1 MTIESTTLASWAS
14 YESGAIQS
22 AQTTHQRI
30 RNVLNGNSSLNSGD
44 FDDFLQGSYRN
55 YTIVRG
61 SSDVDIVAKLTSSY
75 RADLSGLS
83 ANEKQRWQ
91 SQKTGVTYSWQ
102 EFRTDVVDSLEDQY
116 GSGDIKEGNKAVE
129 VNTSALPLN
138 ADVLVCQQ
146 YRKYY
151 SYPTGYYEGVVFW
164 DRNGNQVVNYPKRHI
179 ERGSSKESDT
189 SGRYKETVRMFK
201 RARNYLVN
209 QEKIDKDN
217 VASYFLENLL
227 YNVPDGRYTYD
238 KADRFEQILGYL
250 QATDYSDWECQN
262 GVTDLFG
269 GGDTKWNTRHAD
281 NFVSE
286 LTDLWENW

>member
-1 MTIESTTLASWAS
+1 MTIDSATLDSWAS
-14 YESGAIQS
+14 YENGAIQS

-30 RNVLNGNSSLNSGD
+30 RNVLNGSRSLDAND

-83 ANEKQRWQ
+83 ASEKRRWQ
-91 SQKTGVTYSWQ
+91 NQKTGVTYSWQ
-102 EFRTDVVDSLEDQY
+102 EFRSDVVDALENQY
-116 GSGDIKEGNKAVE
+116 GRDAIKEGNKAIE

-151 SYPTGYYEGVVFW
+151 SYPTGYYEGVAFW
-164 DRNGNQVVNYPKRHI
+164 DTSGNQVVNYPKRHI
-179 ERGSSKESDT
+179 ERGSSRESDT
-189 SGRYKETVRMFK
+189 GDRFKETVRMFK
-201 RARNYLVN
+201 RARNYLVKRSELN
-209 QEKIDKDN
+209 KDI

-238 KADRFEQILGYL
+238 KRDRFEKILSYL
-250 QATDYSDWECQN
+250 QATDYSNWQCQN

-269 GGDTKWNTRHAD
+269 SGDTKWSTQHAD
-281 NFVSE
+281 SFVYK
-286 LTDLWENW
+286 LTDLWKSW

>member
-1 MTIESTTLASWAS
+1 MTIDSTTLDSWAS

-30 RNVLNGNSSLNSGD
+30 RNVLNRGRFLNSGD

-83 ANEKQRWQ
+83 ASEKQQWQ
-91 SQKTGVTYSWQ
+91 NQRTGVTYSWQ
-102 EFRTDVVDSLEDQY
+102 EFRTDVVDALEDKY
-116 GSGDIKEGNKAVE
+116 GSGAIKEGNKAVE
-129 VNTSALPLN
+129 VDTSALRLN

-164 DRNGNQVVNYPKRHI
+164 DTSGNQVVNYPKRHI
-179 ERGSSKESDT
+179 DRGSSKESDT
-189 SGRYKETVRMFK
+189 DGRFKETVRMFK
-201 RARNYLVN
+201 RARNYLVKRG
-209 QEKIDKDN
+209 ELDKET

-238 KADRFEQILGYL
+238 KRERFEKILSYL
-250 QATDYSDWECQN
+250 QATDYSGWECQN
-262 GVTDLFG
+262 GVTNLFG
-269 GGDTKWNTRHAD
+269 NGDTKWNTRHAD
-281 NFVSE
+281 NFVYK
-286 LTDLWENW
+286 LTDLWQSW